1 MHRICLFCFALPLLA
16 AGPPA
21 SFSEHTI
28 ASDLKGGY
36 QVVAADLNG
45 DGKPDLIALASGM
58 TELVWY
64 ENPAWQRHVIATGL
78 SGMINCAVAMTRSE
92 ERTSELQSPCNLV
105 CRLLL
110 EKK

>member
-1 MHRICLFCFALPLLA
+1 MRSLTAAVLLSFAGGAMSSAPLPK
-16 AGPPA
+16 
-21 SFSEHTI
+21 FRERTI
-28 ASDLKGGY
+28 ATDLKGGY

-78 SGMINCAVAMTRSE
+78 AGMINCAVVDA
-92 ERTSELQSPCNLV
+92 PGGGIPD
-105 CRLLL
+105 
-110 EKK
+110 